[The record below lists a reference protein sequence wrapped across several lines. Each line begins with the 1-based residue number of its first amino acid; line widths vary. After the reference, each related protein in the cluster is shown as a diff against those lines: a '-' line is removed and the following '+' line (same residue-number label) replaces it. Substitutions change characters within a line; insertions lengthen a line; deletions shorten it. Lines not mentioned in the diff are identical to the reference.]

1 MSEQTVKQEGEFK
14 LKKRKTPKK
23 DKIVDLKPKTN
34 KIETQELHKLQSLVK
49 GINQAQKQ
57 IGIIESQ
64 KHNMLHDIFEMKNY
78 MMSAQKELEEKYG
91 GTGRIVEKTGPDHKA
106 RR

>member
-1 MSEQTVKQEGEFK
+1 MA
-14 LKKRKTPKK
+14 KRKTPKK
-23 DKIVDLKPKTN
+23 DKIVDLKPKAK
-34 KIETQELHKLQSLVK
+34 KIETQELNKLQSLVK

-91 GTGRIVEKTGPDHKA
+91 THDISLEDGTINYNSNESNETNS
-106 RR
+106 

>member
-1 MSEQTVKQEGEFK
+1 MS
-14 LKKRKTPKK
+14 KTKTRKK
-23 DKIVDLKPKTN
+23 DKIVDLKSKAK
-34 KIETQELHKLQSLVK
+34 KIETQELHKLQSLAK

-64 KHNMLHDIFEMKNY
+64 KHSMLHDIFEMRNY

-91 GTGRIVEKTGPDHKA
+91 THDVSLEDGTINYSSNESNEINS
-106 RR
+106 

>member
-1 MSEQTVKQEGEFK
+1 MA
-14 LKKRKTPKK
+14 KRKTPKK
-23 DKIVDLKPKTN
+23 DKIVDLKPKAK

-91 GTGRIVEKTGPDHKA
+91 THDISLEDGTINYNSNESNEA
-106 RR
+106 NS

>member
-1 MSEQTVKQEGEFK
+1 MA
-14 LKKRKTPKK
+14 KRKTPKK
-23 DKIVDLKPKTN
+23 DKIVDLKPKAK

-78 MMSAQKELEEKYG
+78 MMTAQKELEEKYG
-91 GTGRIVEKTGPDHKA
+91 THDISLEDGTINYNSNESNEA
-106 RR
+106 NS

>member
-1 MSEQTVKQEGEFK
+1 MA
-14 LKKRKTPKK
+14 KRKTPKK
-23 DKIVDLKPKTN
+23 DNIVDLKPKAK

-78 MMSAQKELEEKYG
+78 MMTAQKELEEKYG
-91 GTGRIVEKTGPDHKA
+91 THDISLEDGTINYNSNESNEDNS
-106 RR
+106 